1 MTTYTTPAGSIYKLY
16 ADMLNQHHTLIAGE
30 TGAGKS
36 VLINGLI
43 ATALYKAPTEVQFI
57 LIDPKRVSLKKFAT
71 LPHVIK
77 YANDTDM
84 INALQY
90 AVNLM
95 MVRYDAME
103 RAGIEEYT
111 GSKVYVIIDELL
123 DLMTTAAKAVTPL
136 IQRLCQLGRAAGI
149 SVIAATQ
156 CPLAAVLPTPIKV
169 NFTAKVGL
177 HVAEA
182 QHSRNIIGIAG
193 CESLPQHGK
202 CYYVKPMYKG
212 VVNVPKVDNEEILR
226 LIAHWNGQKA
236 ASTARKADPKPAA
249 RAPRK
254 GLFGKLFA

>member
-1 MTTYTTPAGSIYKLY
+1 MKTTYTTPAGSIYKLY

-30 TGAGKS
+30 TGSGKS

-43 ATALYKAPTEVQFI
+43 ATSLYKAPTEVQFI
-57 LIDPKRVSLKKFAT
+57 LIDPKRVALKKFAT

-84 INALQY
+84 IEALQY

-95 MVRYDAME
+95 MVRYEAME
-103 RAGIEEYT
+103 RAGLEDYT
-111 GSKVYVIIDELL
+111 GSKVYVIIDELA

-156 CPLAAVLPTPIKV
+156 CPLSSIIPTPIKV

-177 HVAEA
+177 HVAAA
-182 QHSRNIIGIAG
+182 QHSRNIIGKVG
-193 CESLPQHGK
+193 CEALPQHGK
-202 CYYVKPMYKG
+202 CYYVAPG
-212 VVNVPKVDNEEILR
+212 RDGIQNVPMIDREEITR
-226 LIAHWNGQKA
+226 LITHWNNQSA
-236 ASTARKADPKPAA
+236 AK
-249 RAPRK
+249 APRK
-254 GLFGKLFA
+254 GIFRRLFA